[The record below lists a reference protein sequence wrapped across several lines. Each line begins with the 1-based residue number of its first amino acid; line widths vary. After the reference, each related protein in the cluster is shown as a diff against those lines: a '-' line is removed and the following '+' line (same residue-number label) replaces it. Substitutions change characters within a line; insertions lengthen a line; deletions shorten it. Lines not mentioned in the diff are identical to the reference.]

1 MCVGCVC
8 VEMCLCPV
16 STSLYIKNS
25 LGVFLLLPFDTL
37 TMQTNTYKQTYNTAK
52 KMGFVQLRGTGY
64 RRERKGSPLANI
76 HRQLC
81 DALGRACIEVHRG
94 LGTDATDEVIV
105 DLSPFRPV
113 EAAEL
118 AMALEVCMNVEKEF
132 LLPLPAADG
141 AAAEGAQEA
150 KTEVGNE
157 NEDLLAKWHETH
169 TSFAEEDWQKKPVWE
184 LPVLSY
190 IYDCTGRDRNLA
202 KKVAQEVHA
211 RLSKLPRKR

>member
-1 MCVGCVC
+1 
-8 VEMCLCPV
+8 
-16 STSLYIKNS
+16 
-25 LGVFLLLPFDTL
+25 
-37 TMQTNTYKQTYNTAK
+37 
-52 KMGFVQLRGTGY
+52 MGFVQLRGTGY

-118 AMALEVCMNVEKEF
+118 AAALEVCVEVEKEF
-132 LLPLPAADG
+132 LPPLPLPVDG
-141 AAAEGAQEA
+141 AAVAAVAGGGAEGGTN
-150 KTEVGNE
+150 TETETE
-157 NEDLLAKWHETH
+157 NDNLLAKWHETH
-169 TSFAEEDWQKKPVWE
+169 TSFDENDWQKKPVWE